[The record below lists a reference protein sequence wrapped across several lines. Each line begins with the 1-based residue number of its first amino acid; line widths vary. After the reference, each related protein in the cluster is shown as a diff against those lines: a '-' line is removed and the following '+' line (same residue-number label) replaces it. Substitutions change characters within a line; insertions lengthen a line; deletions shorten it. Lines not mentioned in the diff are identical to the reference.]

1 MDSGSTAAG
10 VAGEEAWGSGWSTGV
25 VVIGNKRGEERKPAE
40 ALPLRRLALP
50 PSTATAMAPTALLSV
65 SDKEGLVALAEGLLA
80 HGYRILSS
88 GGTAAALAAAGLA
101 VTKVAEHT
109 GAPEILGGRVKT
121 LHPRIHG
128 GILAKRSDPAH
139 QADLAAQAIDPIDV
153 VVVNLYP
160 FQRTVADP
168 QVSWETAVENIDIG
182 GPAMVRAAAK
192 NHADVAVLTDPAQY
206 GGFLE
211 ALAAGGADE
220 ALRRR
225 LALAAFA
232 HTAAYDAAIATWL
245 AGRLG
250 AEEASPADGPGSEAL
265 PPLLITLPAR
275 QSLRYGENPHQKALW
290 YGSAAAGWGAA
301 RQLQG
306 KELSYNN
313 LLDLEAALAT
323 VREFGYG
330 DPAGAGSAPG
340 GVVDPEIDL
349 PAAVVVKHTNPCGVA
364 TGTGGAEAL
373 LRALDAD
380 RVSAFGGIVALNRAV
395 DAAAAEHLAGLF
407 LECVVAPAFEPAAR
421 ERLATK
427 GNLRLLELDPAA
439 IAAAGGQQ
447 LRSLLGGVLAQDL
460 DNQSIDPAAWQVVSQ
475 RQPSE
480 AEWADLRFA
489 WRVVRH
495 VRSNAIAVAAAGQS
509 LGIGAGQMNRV
520 GSAQIAL
527 AAAGERARGAVLASD
542 GFFPFDDTVRL
553 AASHGIT
560 AVIQPGGSVR
570 DGDSIQA
577 CNELGLAMVT
587 TGRRHFL
594 H

>member
-1 MDSGSTAAG
+1 
-10 VAGEEAWGSGWSTGV
+10 
-25 VVIGNKRGEERKPAE
+25 
-40 ALPLRRLALP
+40 
-50 PSTATAMAPTALLSV
+50 MAPTALLSV
-65 SDKEGLVALAEGLLA
+65 SDKAGLVPLAEGLLA

-88 GGTAAALAAAGLA
+88 GGTAATLAAAGLA

-225 LALAAFA
+225 LALAAFS
-232 HTAAYDAAIATWL
+232 HTAAYDAAIAAWL

-250 AEEASPADGPGSEAL
+250 AEEPAPADGAGAAAEVI
-265 PPLLITLPAR
+265 PPLQLTLPAR

-290 YGSAAAGWGAA
+290 YGSTTAGLGAA

-306 KELSYNN
+306 KELSTNN
-313 LLDLEAALAT
+313 LLDLDAALAT

-330 DPAGAGSAPG
+330 EPAGTGIAPG
-340 GVVDPEIDL
+340 GPTDPAINL

-364 TGTGGAEAL
+364 TGSGAAEAL

-380 RVSAFGGIVALNRAV
+380 RVSAFGGIVALNRPV

-407 LECVVAPAFEPAAR
+407 LECLVAPAFEPAAR
-421 ERLATK
+421 ERLAAK
-427 GNLRLLELDPAA
+427 ANLRLLELAPAA
-439 IAAAGGQQ
+439 IAAAARQQ
-447 LRSLLGGVLAQDL
+447 LRSVLGGVLAQDL
-460 DNQSIDPAAWQVVSQ
+460 DDQPIDPASWQVVSE
-475 RQPSE
+475 RQPTE

-553 AASHGIT
+553 AASHGIS

-570 DGDSIQA
+570 DGDSIQV

>member
-1 MDSGSTAAG
+1 
-10 VAGEEAWGSGWSTGV
+10 
-25 VVIGNKRGEERKPAE
+25 
-40 ALPLRRLALP
+40 
-50 PSTATAMAPTALLSV
+50 MAPTALLSV

-88 GGTAAALAAAGLA
+88 GGTAAALAAAGLP

-128 GILAKRSDPAH
+128 GILAKRSDPDH

-265 PPLLITLPAR
+265 PPLQITLPAR

-290 YGSAAAGWGAA
+290 YSSAAAGWGAA

-447 LRSLLGGVLAQDL
+447 LRSVLGGVLAQDL
-460 DNQSIDPAAWQVVSQ
+460 DDQPIDPAVWQVVSQ

-542 GFFPFDDTVRL
+542 GFFPFDDTVKL

-577 CNELGLAMVT
+577 CNALGLAMVT

>member
-1 MDSGSTAAG
+1 
-10 VAGEEAWGSGWSTGV
+10 
-25 VVIGNKRGEERKPAE
+25 
-40 ALPLRRLALP
+40 
-50 PSTATAMAPTALLSV
+50 MAPTALLSV
-65 SDKEGLVALAEGLLA
+65 SDKAGLVPLAEGLLA

-88 GGTAAALAAAGLA
+88 GGTAATLAAAGLA

-225 LALAAFA
+225 LALAAFS
-232 HTAAYDAAIATWL
+232 HTAAYDAAIAAWL

-250 AEEASPADGPGSEAL
+250 AEEPSPADGAGAEAEVI
-265 PPLLITLPAR
+265 PPLQLTLPAR

-290 YGSAAAGWGAA
+290 YGSTTAGLGAA

-306 KELSYNN
+306 KELSTNN
-313 LLDLEAALAT
+313 LLDLDAALAT

-330 DPAGAGSAPG
+330 EPAGTGIAPG
-340 GVVDPEIDL
+340 GPTDPAINL

-364 TGTGGAEAL
+364 TGSGAAEAL

-380 RVSAFGGIVALNRAV
+380 RVSAFGGIVALNRPV

-407 LECVVAPAFEPAAR
+407 MECVVAPAFEPAAR
-421 ERLATK
+421 ERLAAK
-427 GNLRLLELDPAA
+427 ANLRLLELAPAA
-439 IAAAGGQQ
+439 IAAADRQQ
-447 LRSLLGGVLAQDL
+447 LRSVLGGVLAQDL
-460 DNQSIDPAAWQVVSQ
+460 DDQAIDPASWQVVSQ
-475 RQPSE
+475 RQPTE
-480 AEWADLRFA
+480 AESADLRFA

-553 AASHGIT
+553 AASHGIS

-570 DGDSIQA
+570 DGDSIQV

>member
-1 MDSGSTAAG
+1 
-10 VAGEEAWGSGWSTGV
+10 
-25 VVIGNKRGEERKPAE
+25 
-40 ALPLRRLALP
+40 
-50 PSTATAMAPTALLSV
+50 MAPTALLSV
-65 SDKEGLVALAEGLLA
+65 SDKAGLVPLAEGLLA

-88 GGTAAALAAAGLA
+88 GGTAATLAAAGLA

-160 FQRTVADP
+160 FQCTVADP

-225 LALAAFA
+225 LALAAFS
-232 HTAAYDAAIATWL
+232 HTAAYDAAIAAWL

-250 AEEASPADGPGSEAL
+250 AEEPAPADGAGAEAEVI
-265 PPLLITLPAR
+265 PPLQLTLPAR

-290 YGSAAAGWGAA
+290 YGSAEAGLGAA
-301 RQLQG
+301 LQLQG

-313 LLDLEAALAT
+313 LLDLDAALAT

-330 DPAGAGSAPG
+330 EPAREGSQGEGEADPA
-340 GVVDPEIDL
+340 INL

-364 TGTGGAEAL
+364 TGSGAAEAL

-380 RVSAFGGIVALNRAV
+380 RVSAFGGIVALNRPV

-421 ERLATK
+421 ERLAAK
-427 GNLRLLELDPAA
+427 ANLRLLELAPAA
-439 IAAAGGQQ
+439 IAAAARQQ
-447 LRSLLGGVLAQDL
+447 LRSVLGGVLAQDL
-460 DNQSIDPAAWQVVSQ
+460 DDQAIDPASWQVVSQ
-475 RQPSE
+475 RQPTE

-542 GFFPFDDTVRL
+542 GFFPFDDSVRL
-553 AASHGIT
+553 AASHGIS

-570 DGDSIQA
+570 DGDSIQV
-577 CNELGLAMVT
+577 CNEHGLAMVT

>member
-1 MDSGSTAAG
+1 M
-10 VAGEEAWGSGWSTGV
+10 
-25 VVIGNKRGEERKPAE
+25 
-40 ALPLRRLALP
+40 AL
-50 PSTATAMAPTALLSV
+50 TALLSV
-65 SDKEGLVALAEGLLA
+65 SDKAGLVPLAEGLLA

-88 GGTAAALAAAGLA
+88 GGTAATLAAAGLA

-225 LALAAFA
+225 LALAAFS
-232 HTAAYDAAIATWL
+232 HTAAYDAAIAAWL

-250 AEEASPADGPGSEAL
+250 AEEPAPADGAGAEAEVI
-265 PPLLITLPAR
+265 PPLQLTLPAR

-290 YGSAAAGWGAA
+290 YGSTAAGLGAA

-313 LLDLEAALAT
+313 LLDLDAALAT

-330 DPAGAGSAPG
+330 EPAGTGIAPG
-340 GVVDPEIDL
+340 GPTDPAINL

-364 TGTGGAEAL
+364 TGSGGAEAL

-380 RVSAFGGIVALNRAV
+380 RVSAFGGIVALNRPV

-407 LECVVAPAFEPAAR
+407 LECVVAPAFEPAAQ
-421 ERLATK
+421 ERLAAK
-427 GNLRLLELDPAA
+427 ANLRLLELDPAA
-439 IAAAGGQQ
+439 IVAAARQQ
-447 LRSLLGGVLAQDL
+447 LRSVLGGVLAQDL
-460 DNQSIDPAAWQVVSQ
+460 DDQAIDPASWQVVSQ
-475 RQPSE
+475 RQPTE

-542 GFFPFDDTVRL
+542 GFFPFDDSVRL
-553 AASHGIT
+553 AASHGIS

-570 DGDSIQA
+570 DGDSIQV
-577 CNELGLAMVT
+577 CNELGLAMVI

>member
-1 MDSGSTAAG
+1 
-10 VAGEEAWGSGWSTGV
+10 
-25 VVIGNKRGEERKPAE
+25 
-40 ALPLRRLALP
+40 
-50 PSTATAMAPTALLSV
+50 MAPTALLSV

-88 GGTAAALAAAGLA
+88 GGTAAVLAAAGLA

-265 PPLLITLPAR
+265 PPLQITLPAR

-290 YGSAAAGWGAA
+290 YGSATAGWGAA

-364 TGTGGAEAL
+364 TGTDGAEAL

-421 ERLATK
+421 ERLAAK

-439 IAAAGGQQ
+439 IAAAAGQQ
-447 LRSLLGGVLAQDL
+447 LRSVLGGVLAQDL
-460 DNQSIDPAAWQVVSQ
+460 DNQSIDPAVWQVVSQ

-542 GFFPFDDTVRL
+542 GFFPFDDTVKL

-577 CNELGLAMVT
+577 CNALGLAMVT